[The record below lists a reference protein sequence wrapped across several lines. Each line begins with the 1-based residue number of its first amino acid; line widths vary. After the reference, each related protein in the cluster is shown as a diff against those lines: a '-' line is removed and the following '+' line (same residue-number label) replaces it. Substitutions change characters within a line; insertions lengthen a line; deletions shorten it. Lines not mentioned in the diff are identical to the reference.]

1 MNKQRKNILLAYAI
15 FLCMIVLF
23 FFLIIS
29 YAIYQK
35 HIVSFADIFYK
46 VSNKEEAVW
55 IRLAM
60 VALLNLFA
68 FSSII
73 FIGLLIFFKKKDN
86 P

>member
-1 MNKQRKNILLAYAI
+1 MNKQRKNILLAYVI
-15 FLCMIVLF
+15 FLCLIVLF
-23 FFLIIS
+23 FFIIVS
-29 YAIYQK
+29 YATYQQ
-35 HIVSFADIFYK
+35 HIASFADIFAK
-46 VSNKEEAVW
+46 ATNKEEAVW
-55 IRLAM
+55 IRLIM